1 MNKTEGTVTSSCS
14 SGSRHHF
21 YSRQLVHLMLQ
32 LCVELSAV
40 LLLTKCNTQ
49 RKPLLC
55 FTHHKQHTDCM
66 GLQVKFLEAKRTLLC
81 ITILIALSNHLALGS
96 AV

>member
-1 MNKTEGTVTSSCS
+1 MNTTEDPETSSCS

-21 YSRQLVHLMLQ
+21 YSTQLVQLLLQ
-32 LCVELSAV
+32 LCVEPSAV
-40 LLLTKCNTQ
+40 FWLTKCNTQ

-66 GLQVKFLEAKRTLLC
+66 GLQAKFLEARGTLLC
-81 ITILIALSNHLALGS
+81 ITILLNDAQ
-96 AV
+96 